1 MDVAVTRMC
10 VLGCAGYLSL
20 IELSRQLSCMFQH
33 LMEWSPR
40 IVVLACYSYQY
51 YQQGCCQQPSV
62 DFHFLVVIIK
72 VSLVIIEFCT
82 NPTGM

>member
-51 YQQGCCQQPSV
+51 YQQHQQPSV
-62 DFHFLVVIIK
+62 EFHFLFSLHPLVV
-72 VSLVIIEFCT
+72 IEFCT